1 MGKSNHHTISTK
13 LAMHPKRKMAIV
25 GWLNAKKGFCDFARK
40 NDTVD
45 TDKCKYDNQV

>member
-25 GWLNAKKGFCDFARK
+25 GWLNAKKASVTLPE